1 MFYIIRNGL
10 VEAPPA
16 GALDA
21 AVGCGGRLPNGLAPI
36 PKPPSCGN
44 RFGVAV
50 VVVVV
55 VAACIY
61 GCVVA
66 GATISGC
73 ARPPPVRLGC
83 RRVGVVETGAV
94 WPNEGN
100 MDCC

>member
-1 MFYIIRNGL
+1 MKRELFYIIRNGL

-44 RFGVAV
+44 RLGVAV

-55 VAACIY
+55 AAACIY

-73 ARPPPVRLGC
+73 AK
-83 RRVGVVETGAV
+83 
-94 WPNEGN
+94 
-100 MDCC
+100 MKS